1 MSESSDEQP
10 VGIGAPQDYQS
21 SNDETQLSRSGVRT
35 SLKSIF
41 AWHNYAVYLVT
52 SWIFSAFL
60 VVWSLLNLY
69 LRASGWDYLQI
80 GFVMAIVS
88 TTSAIARILGGY
100 VGDAVDRKKL
110 AVIAMF
116 MAAVSHV
123 MLGLFTDFT
132 AIFAGLMVYATMD
145 IAKGGSS
152 AYIMDN
158 IPQKESGFALSLFTA
173 GNSFGVLVLIP
184 FGILVP
190 LVGFALAIRFCFVSA
205 GLLFFACTAAR
216 ARFLTSSV
224 QRKRAVGTPLW
235 KDFLRENRHAVNLL
249 LKVMPG
255 VLVVVI
261 LDSFSDALFSFGA
274 LLYTNEYLGV
284 SISGITVIV
293 LVALVASVPL
303 LLKIGRF
310 SDQRG
315 VRKAAFAV
323 YSVMPLCAILIIL
336 APVVPYWVPLQLVQ
350 IADSRMPGLGIVFT
364 TPFLAL
370 VIKGIN
376 DTLWSLVL
384 LTLIQKRLPRQDT
397 AKTLAVFW
405 FVVYLFMSFGPFIGG
420 LLFTYADPSQLF
432 TVVLILNIIILAS
445 IARIGLVGRNN
456 EPPAP
461 KQIVEPTRQ

>member
-1 MSESSDEQP
+1 VNGSSDEQP
-10 VGIGAPQDYQS
+10 LGIDAPQDYQS
-21 SNDETQLSRSGVRT
+21 GNDQNQLSHSGVRT

-52 SWIFSAFL
+52 SWIFSAF
-60 VVWSLLNLY
+60 VAVWSFFNLY
-69 LRASGWDYLQI
+69 LRAIGWDYLQI
-80 GFVMAIVS
+80 GFVMAIAS
-88 TTSAIARILGGY
+88 TTAALARIIGGY

-123 MLGLFTDFT
+123 TIGLFIDFT
-132 AIFAGLMVYATMD
+132 AVFAGLMIYSIMD

-158 IPQKESGFALSLFTA
+158 IPRQDSGFALSLFTA
-173 GNSFGVLVLIP
+173 GNSFGILVLIP
-184 FGILVP
+184 FGVLVP
-190 LVGFALAIRFCFVSA
+190 LVGFASAIRFCFVLA
-205 GLLFFACTAAR
+205 GLMFLVCTAAR
-216 ARFLTSSV
+216 ARLLTSSV
-224 QRKRAVGTPLW
+224 RKTRAAGTPLW
-235 KDFLRENRHAVNLL
+235 KDFLHENRYAVSLL

-261 LDSFSDALFSFGA
+261 LDSFSDALFGFGA

-293 LVALVASVPL
+293 LVSLVASVPL
-303 LLKIGRF
+303 LLKVGRF
-310 SDQRG
+310 SDRRG

-323 YSVMPLCAILIIL
+323 YSVMPLCAIMIIL
-336 APVVPYWVPLQLVQ
+336 APVFPYWVPEQLVQ
-350 IADSRMPGLGIVFT
+350 VADSRIPGLGIVFT

-370 VIKGIN
+370 VVKNIN
-376 DTLWSLVL
+376 DILWSLVL

-405 FVVYLFMSFGPFIGG
+405 SIVYLFMSFGPFIGG
-420 LLFTYADPSQLF
+420 LVFTYADPSQLF
-432 TVVLILNIIILAS
+432 AIVLILNVIILSS
-445 IARIGLVGRNN
+445 IARIGLVGRND
-456 EPPAP
+456 EPPTSKEPAES
-461 KQIVEPTRQ
+461 VER